1 MACVSCAS
9 ECLCAVVSGDNI
21 ISVVGV
27 GSAGSPYQI
36 SADICVGLNEIS
48 TTGRDLIATDQ
59 IVVVTEAGACELV
72 LPGSMPAGTGLPVGG
87 TVGQVLVKDSS
98 TDYDVSWATPP
109 YVRVSN
115 STTTALTTTTPA
127 VLLFDTDNTDPIDMH
142 SLTSNTSRLTI
153 PTSWGGWWSFG
164 ANVQF
169 SGGTLS
175 DPVSVRL
182 LVNGSVVARVDG
194 VDGASDAWLV
204 VSAERALSVADYI
217 EVEVLWTG
225 SGTMNV
231 GTSTTF
237 YANWRAA

>member
-21 ISVVGV
+21 ISVAGV

-48 TTGRDLIATDQ
+48 TTGRDIIATDQ
-59 IVVVTEAGACELV
+59 IVVVTEGGSCELV
-72 LPGSMPAGTGLPVGG
+72 LPGSLAAGTGLPVGG

-109 YVRVSN
+109 YARVSN
-115 STTTALTTTTPA
+115 STTTTLTTATPA
-127 VLLFDTDNTDPIDMH
+127 VLLFDTDDTDPLDIH
-142 SLTSNTSRLTI
+142 SLTSNTSRLTV

-164 ANVQF
+164 ANVEF
-169 SGGTLS
+169 FGGTLA

-194 VDGASDAWLV
+194 TASASGAWLV
-204 VSAERALSVADYI
+204 VSAERALAVTDYI

-225 SGTMNV
+225 AGSMSIATD
-231 GTSTTF
+231 TTF